1 VKVNW
6 TLTHPCMLVEAS
18 LYIFIHFGLMYCFL
32 NLHDAEYPYTLFF
45 VKKYENKLGPACH
58 SWTGDYFLQK

>member
-1 VKVNW
+1 
-6 TLTHPCMLVEAS
+6 MLVEAS

-45 VKKYENKLGPACH
+45 VKKYENKLGPAFFIH
-58 SWTGDYFLQK
+58 GQVITSEVEQFF